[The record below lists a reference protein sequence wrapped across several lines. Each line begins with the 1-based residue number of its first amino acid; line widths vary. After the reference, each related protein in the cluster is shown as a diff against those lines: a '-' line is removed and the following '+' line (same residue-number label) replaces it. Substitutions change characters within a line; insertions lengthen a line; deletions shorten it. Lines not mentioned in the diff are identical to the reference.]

1 MRLALGTAQFGQNYG
16 VANTIGYID
25 EKKAASIVRRSQEL
39 GLDTL
44 DTAIAYGESESI
56 LGNIGVDQWK
66 IISKFPAI
74 HESCLD
80 MNNWLLNSTL
90 ESLKRLRIKKIYGL
104 ILHRSNQLNESNGPD
119 IYEALVALKHKGLVE
134 KIGVSIYSPGNLE
147 ALWGRYKFDLV
158 QAPLNIL
165 DRRMV
170 SSGWA
175 ERIKRSDCELHV
187 RSVFLQGLLLIPACR
202 RPLQFALWS
211 DIWDEWDRWL
221 IKTGLTPLEACLRY
235 VNSITT
241 VDRLV
246 VGVDSVEQL
255 EEIVGSAD
263 GQLDELPMFNPL
275 QDERLI
281 NPASWNKL

>member
-1 MRLALGTAQFGQNYG
+1 LGAAQFGQNYG

-25 EKKAASIVRRSQEL
+25 EKKAASIVRRSQEM
-39 GLDTL
+39 GFDTL

-66 IISKFPAI
+66 IISKLPAI

-80 MNNWLLNSTL
+80 INKWILNLTL
-90 ESLKRLRIKKIYGL
+90 ESLNRLKIKKLYGL
-104 ILHRSNQLNESNGPD
+104 VLHRSNQLNESNGPD

-134 KIGVSIYSPGNLE
+134 KIGVSIYAPGDLE
-147 ALWGRYKFDLV
+147 ALWGKYRFDLV

-170 SSGWA
+170 CSGWA

-202 RPLQFALWS
+202 RPLQFARWS

-221 IKTGLTPLEACLRY
+221 LKTGLTPLEACLRY

-263 GQLDELPMFNPL
+263 GQLYNLPRFNPL
-275 QDERLI
+275 RDERLI
-281 NPASWNKL
+281 SPARWNEL